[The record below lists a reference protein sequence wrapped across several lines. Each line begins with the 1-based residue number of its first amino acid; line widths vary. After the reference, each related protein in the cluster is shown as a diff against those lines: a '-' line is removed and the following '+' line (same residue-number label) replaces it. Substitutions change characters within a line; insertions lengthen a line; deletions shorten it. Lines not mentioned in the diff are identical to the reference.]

1 MEVMKK
7 RALQLGFLAVFA
19 AASVYADFGYEQ
31 TSKMTG
37 GMLMGAMKVVGV
49 FSKKAT
55 EPIKTSVLVRGDQMA
70 TVSADSAQVT
80 DLAKETITEINFKNK
95 TYSVITFAQMAQA
108 MEQMSKKVAPQQGGK
123 TDVQFKASIKE
134 TGKTQQIS
142 GLETREVILTLEMQ
156 GTDKESG
163 SSGALTVTSDMWL
176 ARDVPGYAE
185 VRAFHQRM
193 AQKVAWA
200 PGSSAFTQGRSDMA
214 KAYADLYKES
224 AKLDGV
230 PVLTVVSMGGSQAE
244 GQPGQAQQQPKQ
256 QPQAEP
262 PSAGG
267 ALGRLSGLGGLGGL
281 GRSKKKEEPKQE
293 QPAAQSSSASGVLME
308 MTTEMSGFSSG
319 SVDSSKFQAPA
330 GFKQVESEMLK
341 GLR

>member
-1 MEVMKK
+1 MGK
-7 RALQLGFLAVFA
+7 RSIQLGFLAVFA
-19 AASVYADFGYEQ
+19 AASLYADFSYEQ

-49 FSKKAT
+49 FSKQAT
-55 EPIKTSVLVRGDQMA
+55 QPIKTSVLVRGDQMA

-80 DLAKETITEINFKNK
+80 DLVKETITEINFKNK

-108 MEQMSKKVAPQQGGK
+108 MEQMSKKAAEAQGGK
-123 TDVQFKASIKE
+123 ADVQFKASIKE
-134 TGKTQQIS
+134 TGKTQQLA
-142 GLETREVILTLEMQ
+142 GLATREVILTLEMQ

-200 PGSSAFTQGRSDMA
+200 PGSGAFTQGRSDMA

-230 PVLTVVSMGGSQAE
+230 PVMTVVSMGGSQAE
-244 GQPGQAQQQPKQ
+244 GQPGQAQQPPAQKQEQP
-256 QPQAEP
+256 
-262 PSAGG
+262 SIGG
-267 ALGRLSGLGGLGGL
+267 ALGRLSGLGGL

-293 QPAAQSSSASGVLME
+293 QPAAQPSSAPGVLME

-319 SVDSSKFQAPA
+319 PVDSSKFQAPA

>member
-1 MEVMKK
+1 MMEVMRK
-7 RALQLGFLAVFA
+7 RALQLGFLVVFA
-19 AASVYADFGYEQ
+19 AASLFADFGYEQ

-55 EPIKTSVLVRGDQMA
+55 EPIKTSVLIRGDQMA
-70 TVSADSAQVT
+70 TVGADSAQVT

-108 MEQMSKKVAPQQGGK
+108 MEQMSKKASQAQDGK
-123 TDVQFKASIKE
+123 ADVQFKASVNE
-134 TGKTQQIS
+134 TGKTQQLA
-142 GLETREVILTLEMQ
+142 GLATREVILTLEMQ

-193 AQKVAWA
+193 AQKIAWA
-200 PGSSAFTQGRSDMA
+200 PGSGAFTQGRSDMA

-230 PVLTVVSMGGSQAE
+230 PVLTVISMGGSQAE
-244 GQPGQAQQQPKQ
+244 GQPAQKQEQP
-256 QPQAEP
+256 
-262 PSAGG
+262 SIGG
-267 ALGRLSGLGGLGGL
+267 TLGRLSGLGGL

-293 QPAAQSSSASGVLME
+293 QSSAQGVLME

-319 SVDSSKFQAPA
+319 PVDSSKFQAPA